1 MAMKHKIAFALTLP
15 LLLSTTPSLADDIK
29 ALTPKGMEW
38 TKEYKMSP
46 GLKVGN
52 TVYLSGN
59 TAQPT
64 NQSKEALKAAY
75 VTMFNNVEKVLN
87 EAGLSWAD
95 VIDMTSFHTDL
106 EGQKEIFLKVRS
118 KYLQKEPYPT
128 WTAIDVDRLWEKEFV
143 TEIKI
148 VARVKN

>member
-1 MAMKHKIAFALTLP
+1 MKHKLAFALTIP

-38 TKEYKMSP
+38 TKEYKMTP

-52 TVYLSGN
+52 TVYLSGH

-118 KYLQKEPYPT
+118 KYLQREPYPT

-148 VARVKN
+148 VARVK

>member
-1 MAMKHKIAFALTLP
+1 MKNKLAFALTLP

-52 TVYLSGN
+52 TVYLSGH

>member
-1 MAMKHKIAFALTLP
+1 MAMKHKLAFALTLP
-15 LLLSTTPSLADDIK
+15 LLLSTTPSLAGDIK